1 PGNAGADFFTA
12 RGESVRKA
20 LLRTPVDGARLSSGF
35 GMRFHPI
42 LGYTK
47 MHRGVDFAVPSGT
60 PIMAAGDGVV
70 RDAGWHGDYGNL
82 VVLKHNGTFET
93 AYAHM
98 SRVATGLHPGQHV
111 RQGQVIGY
119 VGATGR
125 ATGPHLHY
133 EIRIRGQPTNPM
145 SVKMQPGQQL
155 AGRELAAFHAAAE
168 ALDHKLLAL
177 SGQTTVAAAGPH
189 LPE

>member
-1 PGNAGADFFTA
+1 MPLTGTRMRLYRYTPGTAGSDFFNA

-42 LGYTK
+42 LSYTK

-60 PIMAAGDGVV
+60 PIMAAGDGIV

-98 SRVATGLHPGQHV
+98 SRVASGLHRGQRV
-111 RQGQVIGY
+111 RQGPGIGY
-119 VGATGR
+119 VGARRR
-125 ATGPHLHY
+125 ATGPHLPY
-133 EIRIRGQPTNPM
+133 RVRLRGETAPP
-145 SVKMQPGQQL
+145 
-155 AGRELAAFHAAAE
+155 
-168 ALDHKLLAL
+168 
-177 SGQTTVAAAGPH
+177 
-189 LPE
+189 